1 MTDEDEHDAGTPS
14 PTSATDGAADDG
26 EEWRFDPADFD
37 DAEPAAAAAAE
48 GEPDDGDAD
57 EDGNVAGSLLDL
69 EEEIEP
75 GTPTLEGTVFVVLG
89 ALTTVLFL
97 LSAAGAL

>member
-1 MTDEDEHDAGTPS
+1 MTDEDERGAGDGAPS
-14 PTSATDGAADDG
+14 TDGAAEDG

-37 DAEPAAAAAAE
+37 DSEPDAAAA
-48 GEPDDGDAD
+48 GESEREDGSED
-57 EDGNVAGSLLDL
+57 EDGNVAGPLLDL
-69 EEEIEP
+69 EEELEP
-75 GTPTLEGTVFVVLG
+75 GTPSLEGTVFVLLG